1 MNSFAIRQLVALEGK
16 LSAYAA
22 GSMSLDSLISDIAG
36 LANVM
41 NHKLL
46 TEQLSPFL
54 TDLEEINAICIAYNK
69 KPAPDEVGKINASL
83 VEIRRLF
90 HAWSGAGWRV
100 NKFTARHRA
109 FLDARLSAYAA
120 GDKTLDAL
128 IQDLEKLADAVQNI
142 SLRECLTPFIRDLK
156 QVDADCTVHGR
167 EPQPEDLEKIW
178 TPLDEI
184 KKTIHAWAKQFP
196 IGARVRLL
204 GLPHLLI
211 YDLPEEEQEEMR
223 SFVGKTTTIEGIDA
237 WGHYLV
243 GFGFFTALDDA
254 VGYTGHDFAI
264 TADFLELA
272 DARRKRA
279 RGRLRERQRRRC
291 RKRK

>member
-22 GSMSLDSLISDIAG
+22 GSMSLDSLISDIGG
-36 LANVM
+36 LAKVM

-54 TDLEEINAICIAYNK
+54 TDLGEINAYNT
-69 KPAPDEVGKINASL
+69 KPAPGDVEKINAL
-83 VEIRRLF
+83 LAEIRRLF

-120 GDKTLDAL
+120 GDMTLDAL
-128 IQDLEKLADAVQNI
+128 IQDLEKLAETVQNLE
-142 SLRECLTPFIRDLK
+142 LRERLSPFILDLK
-156 QVDADCTVHGR
+156 QIGADCAVHGR

-178 TPLDEI
+178 VPLDEI

-204 GLPHLLI
+204 GMPHWLI
-211 YDLPEEEQEEMR
+211 HDLPEEEQEDMR
-223 SFVGKTTTIEGIDA
+223 SFVGKTTAIEGIDA
-237 WGHYLV
+237 WGHYWV

-279 RGRLRERQRRRC
+279 RGRLRERQCRRR